1 MTLTGRNLIP
11 TVVSC
16 TFFAADYFM
25 IAKWQLPTALSFMGV
40 LTLMANFQWL
50 NRPHWCFSIFAVRID
65 ARFVRLYV
73 SLVYLTSCGLFIVG
87 WLKEYWIYKLS
98 LLKGCDNLFPD
109 SQKFAAFESVGYV
122 FVCLLCNVLSQRRN
136 WNWNL
141 DLMKLCTNVKLIKGN
156 SHFNET
162 PWRSVIYL
170 SFTCILVQ
178 VGYLYC
184 YTPLPAPSFEGY
196 LNRLSMLRARRQA
209 TLERLQSLLSQLL
222 FFFRVKLAALQLQYH
237 LEETIDELEEL
248 GFEGQ
253 LLLVILNATNAE
265 VRRFVVRCNQAM
277 TATQNRI
284 FDMFLRRVPW
294 LSAYITQ
301 SRERRRWV
309 QSLLC
314 FGSNNLWDQ
323 PQCAKRIQ
331 LSEWV
336 S

>member
-1 MTLTGRNLIP
+1 
-11 TVVSC
+11 
-16 TFFAADYFM
+16 M

-50 NRPHWCFSIFAVRID
+50 NRHHWCFSIFAVRID

-184 YTPLPAPSFEGY
+184 YTPCLLPLLRGTWTDCPCYALVGKLHWNACKACCRNCSFSFVSNWQPSNCSIIWRKLLMSLRSLVLKASFCSSFWMPPMPKWED
-196 LNRLSMLRARRQA
+196 LSFAAIKLW
-209 TLERLQSLLSQLL
+209 LLH
-222 FFFRVKLAALQLQYH
+222 K
-237 LEETIDELEEL
+237 
-248 GFEGQ
+248 
-253 LLLVILNATNAE
+253 
-265 VRRFVVRCNQAM
+265 
-277 TATQNRI
+277 TA
-284 FDMFLRRVPW
+284 FL
-294 LSAYITQ
+294 I
-301 SRERRRWV
+301 
-309 QSLLC
+309 C
-314 FGSNNLWDQ
+314 F
-323 PQCAKRIQ
+323 
-331 LSEWV
+331 
-336 S
+336 